1 MYKSILRPFLFR
13 FPSDVVHESTIK
25 WASRVSDSGSMKK
38 VAAAI
43 YNYQSTLLKQE
54 IVGLTFRNPV
64 GLAAGFDKN
73 GTFAPVIE
81 SLGFGF
87 IEVGSITA
95 EACSG
100 NPKPRSFR
108 LAKDQSVINRMGLNN
123 DGAATVCKRL
133 MKLDLSIPL
142 GVNIAKTHNPDIV
155 GDDALEDYEI
165 SFQLAKEV
173 ADYITINISCPNT
186 KEGKTFE
193 DPEVLSRL
201 LNKLQIGSDSS
212 NPPVFIKFSVDLD
225 HNQLLEL
232 IGVTR
237 EYSVNGYVAVNT
249 SSKRNGLQTSARKL
263 ESIGNGGLSGRAI
276 REKSNRVIRQIF
288 ESTQGLKP
296 IIGVGGI
303 SNSEDAIE
311 KIKSGADLLQIYTG
325 LVYEGPALVKKINK
339 GIVNYMEENDLDYI
353 YQIRKT

>member
-1 MYKSILRPFLFR
+1 
-13 FPSDVVHESTIK
+13 
-25 WASRVSDSGSMKK
+25 MKRA
-38 VAAAI
+38 AAAI
-43 YNYQSTLLKQE
+43 YSYQSPLLKQE
-54 IVGLTFRNPV
+54 IAGLNFRNPV

-87 IEVGSITA
+87 VEVGSITA

-108 LAKDQSVINRMGLNN
+108 LTRDQSVINRMGLNN

-133 MKLDLSIPL
+133 DKLDLMIPL

-155 GDDALEDYEI
+155 GEDALEDYAI
-165 SFQLAKEV
+165 SFKLAKEV

-193 DPEVLSRL
+193 DPEILSQL

-225 HNQLLEL
+225 KKQLLEL
-232 IGVTR
+232 IEVTC

-249 SSKRNGLQTSARKL
+249 SSKHDGLLTSAKRL
-263 ESIGNGGLSGRAI
+263 ESIGYGGLSGRAI
-276 REKSNRVIRQIF
+276 REKSNRVISQIF

-311 KIKSGADLLQIYTG
+311 KIKAGADLLQIYTG
-325 LVYEGPALVKKINK
+325 LIYEGPALVKKINK
-339 GIVNYMEENDLDYI
+339 GIANFMKENDLDYI
-353 YQIRKT
+353 YQIRKNL